1 MPCQSSSARGAQG
14 RRSRAA
20 ASAVGRAA
28 ARLASQRPPIR
39 AAALAW
45 LEATAARRE
54 PEALALRGPG
64 DLGAPLRAAH
74 AAAGSPEVRNKSTRV
89 CDFCDLYRAVVSA
102 RRVRAGRARTRCSSP
117 RARQPAR
124 PYEAPG
130 SLVYYAQHQ
139 WTASRHGKHDVRRAR
154 RALLHVE
161 RAGPPRAATRARS
174 GRRVPTV
181 TPRTCPWQ
189 AAEWAELLARALRA
203 LAAAPGNRPAIL
215 DAGALPDLCAA
226 LAAPAAA
233 PAAAE
238 TLALLAGDTRLAAL
252 PAPPLRA
259 LLALLG
265 ARGARAAGADGAG
278 GSGADKASAAAA
290 AAAARALA
298 QLMRSAPNRCP
309 RGALLRRA
317 AAVAQVLT
325 GRRTARILKRRKSQK
340 CVLCCR
346 LCANHVCGSTHAR
359 SQVPHL
365 SPEHPERTANARFTL
380 PRPVAQAGTRP
391 AFTAGPRRR
400 TLARLGGGAAL
411 LTAAAD
417 GGAGGAARRGA
428 ADTLAALL
436 EDDQLKLEVGRIERG
451 GDRARVGLC
460 QGSN

>member
-1 MPCQSSSARGAQG
+1 MQRVLCRGVRCLSRPARGAQG

-54 PEALALRGPG
+54 PEQLALRGPG
-64 DLGAPLRAAH
+64 DLGAPLRAAR

-89 CDFCDLYRAVVSA
+89 CDTCRALVG
-102 RRVRAGRARTRCSSP
+102 VRWVPAGRTGVRCCSLH
-117 RARQPAR
+117 ARQPAQLK
-124 PYEAPG
+124 E
-130 SLVYYAQHQ
+130 
-139 WTASRHGKHDVRRAR
+139 VRRVK
-154 RALLHVE
+154 RALLRVE
-161 RAGPPRAATRARS
+161 RAGPPCAATRASSARDIS
-174 GRRVPTV
+174 SVN
-181 TPRTCPWQ
+181 PRPARQ

-238 TLALLAGDTRLAAL
+238 TLALLAGDARLAAL

-265 ARGARAAGADGAG
+265 ARAAQAAGTGGDGDGPGAHGAG
-278 GSGADKASAAAA
+278 GGGADKTPAAA

-309 RGALLRRA
+309 AAGMRSRGGLRQSRRCYRDGAQPGFLSLRLVTIARA
-317 AAVAQVLT
+317 VL
-325 GRRTARILKRRKSQK
+325 APVYPSRI
-340 CVLCCR
+340 
-346 LCANHVCGSTHAR
+346 GSTHVR
-359 SQVPHL
+359 SWVPRL
-365 SPEHPERTANARFTL
+365 SQTIKRGQPMRLLHCHALSFRQAPDPGA
-380 PRPVAQAGTRP
+380 PRACAGAPWRGW
-391 AFTAGPRRR
+391 A
-400 TLARLGGGAAL
+400 
-411 LTAAAD
+411 
-417 GGAGGAARRGA
+417 AARR
-428 ADTLAALL
+428 
-436 EDDQLKLEVGRIERG
+436 
-451 GDRARVGLC
+451 C
-460 QGSN
+460 